1 MNWYDYIGQPDY
13 QQADDKE
20 RERLRN
26 NYWSQYVEPH
36 VPMEQYLD
44 TRSAFDRGV
53 LGVFLKWLVENNACV
68 VMS

>member
-36 VPMEQYLD
+36 VPIDQYIG
-44 TRSAFDRGV
+44 TRSALIG
-53 LGVFLKWLVENNACV
+53 
-68 VMS
+68 